1 MATLFDEVPQT
12 KMATLFDEV
21 ESFSSVI
28 PSTLEEQVQLEET
41 QFKNSDSLNSD
52 AFEKKET
59 IEITDKPISIYRNG
73 NSREIDYLYKYVFR
87 GSKRVSHLNSSSYIP
102 ILRKLLIMTEERW
115 QFRNYKT
122 KLCDVRIPRSFFPS
136 FNKSITDYSN
146 VDTCTSYW
154 IDDDKDQMVAMA
166 GLCFDQKI

>member
-1 MATLFDEVPQT
+1 MATLFDEVPQR

-146 VDTCTSYW
+146 VDT
-154 IDDDKDQMVAMA
+154 
-166 GLCFDQKI
+166 